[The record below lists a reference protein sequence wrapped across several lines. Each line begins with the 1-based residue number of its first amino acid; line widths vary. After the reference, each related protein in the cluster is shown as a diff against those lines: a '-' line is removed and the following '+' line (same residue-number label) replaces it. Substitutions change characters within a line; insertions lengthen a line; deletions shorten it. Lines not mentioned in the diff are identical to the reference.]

1 MELSSCG
8 QEGSDRNQFVA
19 AVVEKGMSDEGLN
32 GPPGVLLKDMKSTLN
47 AGMPLEMAVEGHDN
61 ANDKAR
67 ETPFQTTAHDNAN
80 DKARETPFQ
89 TTAHDNA
96 NDKARE
102 TPFQTTAASKRRRL
116 SSTHTIVARVPN
128 GHLVPTP
135 SSRRCSQSKISASI
149 DVSVFRQDRN
159 YS

>member
-89 TTAHDNA
+89 TTA
-96 NDKARE
+96 
-102 TPFQTTAASKRRRL
+102 ASKRRRL

>member
-1 MELSSCG
+1 
-8 QEGSDRNQFVA
+8 
-19 AVVEKGMSDEGLN
+19 MSDEGLN

-47 AGMPLEMAVEGHDN
+47 AGMPLEMAVEG
-61 ANDKAR
+61 
-67 ETPFQTTAHDNAN
+67 HDNAN